1 MPSTHQGWE
10 ARGATFKGFH
20 CVPSL
25 PSGGHGQGVVKMT
38 AEIISGKEVSKEIYG
53 EMEGD
58 IKAFIDKHGIPPHL
72 TVILVGED
80 PASQVYV
87 RMKGKKATKL
97 GIGSDTVRLDV
108 ETPEADLLA
117 LIDKLNADGKVHGIL
132 VQLPLPKHINETN
145 VLMRIDP
152 AKDVDG
158 FHPINVGKMLVG
170 EDNLLLP
177 CTPHG
182 VQELL
187 MRSDTS
193 TEGAHV
199 VIVGRSNIV
208 GKPVAAILV
217 QKKSGA
223 NATVTIAHTRTK
235 DMPAMCRTADILVVA
250 AGVPEFVRGD
260 WIKPG
265 AVVIDVGVN
274 RVDDDTREKG
284 YRLVGDVAFDEAVE
298 VASKITPVPG
308 GVGPMTICMLMKNT
322 LQAAKNQVGDP

>member
-1 MPSTHQGWE
+1 M
-10 ARGATFKGFH
+10 
-20 CVPSL
+20 
-25 PSGGHGQGVVKMT
+25 VVKMT
-38 AEIISGKEVSKEIYG
+38 AELISGKEVSKEIYG

-58 IKAFIDKHGIPPHL
+58 IKAFIDKNGFVPHL
-72 TVILVGED
+72 TVVLVGED

-87 RMKGKKATKL
+87 RMKGKKAAKM
-97 GIGSDTVRLDV
+97 GIGSDTIVLDV
-108 ETPEADLLA
+108 ETTEEDLLA
-117 LIDKLNADGKVHGIL
+117 LIDKLNADDKVNGIL

-145 VLMRIDP
+145 VLLRIDP

-187 MRSDTS
+187 MRSGTS
-193 TEGAHV
+193 IEGAHV

-217 QKKSGA
+217 QKKDGA

-260 WIKPG
+260 WIRPG

-274 RVDDDTREKG
+274 RVDDATKERG
-284 YRLVGDVAFDEAVE
+284 YRLVGDVNFAEAVE
-298 VASKITPVPG
+298 VAGKITPVPG

-322 LQAAKNQVGDP
+322 LQAAKNQVDGV